1 MSTYSWRRWLMAGG
15 VATALASLTAVVT
28 TAKDH
33 AGHEKHEKTTGYYYI
48 SDDGDDDG
56 DARSQGYL
64 GVSVQRLRSRLREAM
79 DIPSDVDGLIIT
91 NVHDDT
97 PADDAGLRNNDVIL
111 RVNKLE
117 VGDEDEFTDMIREFK
132 PEAKVTVSIWR
143 DGATRDVPV
152 TLARRPRT
160 AVYSWGSD
168 AGPHAYSWHGNGDMA
183 AVPRAPRPPRA
194 PRTPMAP
201 RTPIAPITPLSPHSF
216 GMFNPAGG
224 IGRARLGI
232 EIQDLNE
239 EIGSYFGAADGEGV
253 LVWRVH
259 EDGPADKAG
268 LKAGDVIVEI
278 EGHDIDDVSELREEM
293 ADHDDGES
301 VAVTWLRQG
310 KSMSAGITLEEGDT
324 PSMYWFSDTP
334 GRGAGPGMSRSL
346 DRGMETMQREMEK
359 LQRQMEELQEKME
372 RLKD

>member
-1 MSTYSWRRWLMAGG
+1 MSMHSWRRWLVAGG

-28 TAKDH
+28 TAKDD
-33 AGHEKHEKTTGYYYI
+33 ANHEKHEKTTGYYYI
-48 SDDGDDDG
+48 SDDGNDDS
-56 DARSQGYL
+56 DARNQGYL

-111 RVNKLE
+111 RVNKQA

-132 PEAKVTVSIWR
+132 PETQVSVSIWR
-143 DGATRDVPV
+143 DGDTRDVSV

-168 AGPHAYSWHGNGDMA
+168 SAPRVYSWHGDGDMA
-183 AVPRAPRPPRA
+183 AVPRAPRPPRTL
-194 PRTPMAP
+194 RTPMAP
-201 RTPIAPITPLSPHSF
+201 RAPMAPHGLGLFHS
-216 GMFNPAGG
+216 AGSV
-224 IGRARLGI
+224 GRARLGI

-239 EIGSYFGAADGEGV
+239 EIGSYFGASNGEGV

-259 EDGPADKAG
+259 ENSPAEKAG
-268 LKAGDVIVEI
+268 LKAGDVIVEV
-278 EGHDIDDVSELREEM
+278 EGHDIDDTGELREEM
-293 ADHDDGES
+293 AEHDGGES
-301 VAVTWLRQG
+301 VAITWLRQG
-310 KSMSAGITLEEGDT
+310 KSMSASLTLEEGDSPNVYWYSDAPT
-324 PSMYWFSDTP
+324 P
-334 GRGAGPGMSRSL
+334 GAGPGVSRSF
-346 DRGMETMQREMEK
+346 DRGMETMQRDMEK
-359 LQRQMEELQEKME
+359 LQRQMEELQQKME